1 MGANASSVLRV
12 VAIILFLVSAILFF
26 AKSNSSAA
34 FGLLALGLLFLA
46 AAPFASRANTL
57 DRH

>member
-1 MGANASSVLRV
+1 MTASASLILRV

-26 AKSNSSAA
+26 AESSSSAA

-46 AAPFASRANTL
+46 AAPLVSGATTP
-57 DRH
+57 DRR